1 MVDRQYGELP
11 SSRII
16 SALMKALRVKR
27 NRMASEGSFESTFHG
42 VGRPFNLFQYLSLPF
57 LLHPVYTEM

>member
-1 MVDRQYGELP
+1 M
-11 SSRII
+11 